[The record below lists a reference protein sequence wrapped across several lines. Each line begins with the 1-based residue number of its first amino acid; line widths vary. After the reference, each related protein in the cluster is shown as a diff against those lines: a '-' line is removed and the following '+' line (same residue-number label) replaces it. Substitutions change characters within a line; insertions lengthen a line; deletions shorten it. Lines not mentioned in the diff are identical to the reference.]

1 MDEAPEE
8 EVRSLRF
15 LRLLVTV
22 LTSVMIVGFVILI
35 GYLVTQFPETGGAV
49 AVPEE
54 IDLPEGAKAL
64 AYTQGTDWVAVVTDQ
79 DEILIFNTDGSLRQ
93 RVQVQS
99 P

>member
-22 LTSVMIVGFVILI
+22 LTTVMIVGFVILI
-35 GYLVTQFPETGGAV
+35 GYLVTQFPGTGGV

-54 IDLPEGAKAL
+54 LTLPEGASAV
-64 AYTQGTDWVAVVTDQ
+64 AYTQGSDWVAVVTDQ
-79 DEILIFNTDGSLRQ
+79 DEILIFNMDGSLRQ
-93 RVQVQS
+93 RVQVEAR
-99 P
+99 

>member
-1 MDEAPEE
+1 MDGAPEE

-35 GYLVTQFPETGGAV
+35 GYLVTQFPRTGGTIE
-49 AVPEE
+49 VPNLT
-54 IDLPEGAKAL
+54 LPEGASAV
-64 AYTQGTDWVAVVTDQ
+64 AYTQGSDWVAVVTDQ

-93 RVQVQS
+93 RVQVQAR
-99 P
+99 